1 MTAPAVNGTR
11 YPQPVDELLPAAR
24 RLADERGVLPSRN
37 ELMRRFRIGAPKA
50 GELLALLRATADRDA
65 AAVLASTTL
74 PAADVPPTLP
84 AVDEPTPPVP
94 GHAAPARP
102 DLRPVFVAPTPH
114 PVPDPAGPVSP
125 TPPAPDAPPQASS
138 TGHPGTPADRPH
150 LLRVRW
156 AVRLVLVL
164 GVAASIA
171 GNVLH
176 ARDDLVSQVISAWSP
191 LALLLTVELISRVPV
206 HRRLLA
212 AVRWAATALIAG
224 IAAWVSYFHMA
235 AVASRYGE
243 TGGAQYLLPLSVDGL
258 VVVASICLV
267 ELGGRIAAVRDGRT

>member
-24 RLADERGVLPSRN
+24 QLADERGRPPSRN

-50 GELLALLRATADRDA
+50 GELLDLLRADAGQPTAEVPIVP
-65 AAVLASTTL
+65 VLDGWRVDPP
-74 PAADVPPTLP
+74 PAPS
-84 AVDEPTPPVP
+84 PVP
-94 GHAAPARP
+94 ARPCP
-102 DLRPVFVAPTPH
+102 DLRPVFVAP
-114 PVPDPAGPVSP
+114 
-125 TPPAPDAPPQASS
+125 PAPGPRQQEPDRPVTSPQVAG
-138 TGHPGTPADRPH
+138 TGHPGTPTDRRQ

-156 AVRLVLVL
+156 AVRAVLAL

-176 ARDDLVSQVISAWSP
+176 ARDDLVSQIISAWSP

-267 ELGGRIAAVRDGRT
+267 ELGGRLASARDGQT

>member
-1 MTAPAVNGTR
+1 MTAPTINGTR
-11 YPQPVDELLPAAR
+11 YPQPVDALVPAAR
-24 RLADERGVLPSRN
+24 ALADELGAVPSRN
-37 ELMRRFRIGAPKA
+37 QLMRQFRIGAPKA
-50 GELLALLRATADRDA
+50 AELLALLRATADRDA

-94 GHAAPARP
+94 GPAVPARP
-102 DLRPVFVAPTPH
+102 DLRPVFVAPAPH
-114 PVPDPAGPVSP
+114 PGPDPADPVSP
-125 TPPAPDAPPQASS
+125 APPAPPQASS
-138 TGHPGTPADRPH
+138 TGHPGTPADREH

-156 AVRLVLVL
+156 AVRAVLVL

-176 ARDDLVSQVISAWSP
+176 AHDNLISQVISAWSP

-235 AVASRYGE
+235 AVA
-243 TGGAQYLLPLSVDGL
+243 V
-258 VVVASICLV
+258 ICS
-267 ELGGRIAAVRDGRT
+267 

>member
-1 MTAPAVNGTR
+1 MTAPTINGTR
-11 YPQPVDELLPAAR
+11 YPQPVDDLLPAAR
-24 RLADERGVLPSRN
+24 EIAEDLGEVPARN

-50 GELLALLRATADRDA
+50 QELRARLLAGGMQDAVETIAESPTVRA
-65 AAVLASTTL
+65 
-74 PAADVPPTLP
+74 
-84 AVDEPTPPVP
+84 
-94 GHAAPARP
+94 
-102 DLRPVFVAPTPH
+102 DLRPVFVAP
-114 PVPDPAGPVSP
+114 AGGSP
-125 TPPAPDAPPQASS
+125 NFVTPDAPAANFVTPQVARV
-138 TGHPGTPADRPH
+138 GHPGTPADRKQ

-156 AVRLVLVL
+156 AVRAVLAL

-176 ARDDLVSQVISAWSP
+176 ARDELISQVISAWSP

-206 HRRLLA
+206 YRRHLA
-212 AVRWAATALIAG
+212 VARWIATAVIAG
-224 IAAWVSYFHMA
+224 IAAWVSYWHMA

-267 ELGGRIAAVRDGRT
+267 ELGGRIAAARQNPSTQEV